1 MGRQSNTT
9 YNATS
14 PVTSATA
21 ALTAV
26 ATTPNGVAVAAA
38 RTADRIAVATK
49 ATAGAEPTLWT
60 FTTSA
65 ANLTNALSDNPD
77 YQGQGRFSQDLA
89 LSSDGTRADIST
101 AGQGVAAVD
110 GL

>member
-9 YNATS
+9 YKATS

-65 ANLTNALSDNPD
+65 ANLTNALQRQPRLPGPRPLPPGPGA
-77 YQGQGRFSQDLA
+77 QFGRHPRRYLHRGS
-89 LSSDGTRADIST
+89 RI
-101 AGQGVAAVD
+101 AAVD